1 MRPVLPLLLLAAACL
16 RPGSVPGTGGDKVR
30 HDTGPADP
38 QGADAAELGHEIF
51 GVMDKVMEYKSSHFG
66 NLPADLTAIGMDS
79 LTRTTIRRLSIA
91 DKTPTL
97 TVVYRRTEGHA
108 LLSCSGTNKVLEDS
122 MLNSGPFEVTCTL
135 PSGES
140 KPFTVG
146 G

>member
-1 MRPVLPLLLLAAACL
+1 MRAPLPVLLLCVACL
-16 RPGSVPGTGGDKVR
+16 RPGTLPGRGGDKVR

-51 GVMDKVMEYKSSHFG
+51 GLMDKVMEYKSSHFG
-66 NLPADLTAIGMDS
+66 NLPVSLPAMGMDS
-79 LTRTTIRRLSIA
+79 LTRGTIRRLTIA
-91 DKTPTL
+91 DAVPTL
-97 TVVYRRTEGHA
+97 TVVYRRAEGHA
-108 LLSCSGTNKVLEDS
+108 LVSCSGTNKVLEDS

-135 PSGES
+135 PSGET